1 MSIATNWQ
9 SKIYSRFRG
18 VDFSTDATNIDES
31 RASDMLNMIADEAG
45 FPSKRVGWRILTDA
59 NSGRINGLH
68 YLSLLQGY
76 GILFIHAGTKLY
88 AYPMI
93 RKLRNVL
100 ADGTHGDR
108 EYSTNFKPTND
119 HITWVTN
126 YMAGT
131 ATVTHQWQAENA
143 DEDEDGAVT
152 LNDLYLLIL
161 AKTQTSDEIP
171 TLVDTSQTLVNGP
184 SVSFECG
191 GDLYLMDGSSYL
203 KIERKKTAIDGKTF
217 FNSYTISAVTGKI
230 PTTGTHGYY
239 YYEDENSPGEWTDCT
254 PYEEANYLSTQQI
267 NEFAGDNNHKAFYLT
282 TLADTIDKVELYA
295 SGTWT
300 ETTAYTVTST
310 ALKTKITFTTK
321 PPIHEDGAGY
331 DNIRVTFTPSTQLD
345 PNKIKH
351 CTIATR
357 FGFFNNNR
365 IFVTGNPDFPNEDW
379 MSDVDDPTYFPENG
393 FTKVGSEYTKI
404 KGYLHYGDI
413 LAIVKEQDNMQP
425 EIFIR
430 SSEEQSDASVLYPV
444 QQGIKGVGAASSKAF
459 ASLRDDP
466 LFYNKNGVYAISGT
480 DASQQRTVQNRSV
493 FVDAKIKQE
502 RGEPVATVWNDRYI
516 LCFPTSGHCYVADAS
531 QIAGAADSNFVYEWY
546 YWENVFA
553 TVFLELD
560 GDLFFGTA
568 EGKLCKFNSDMTDL
582 KRFSDGMTLVSGAWT
597 GGDPIRAYWR
607 TKQDAL
613 NSLAMKKSMS
623 RKGCAV
629 MVKPYDRSSV
639 LVTAEGDSGV
649 FVNATVDIA
658 DNEITTTLFPF
669 EKSLKRFNTLRLTL
683 ENDKIYEGFGIY
695 GIQIVYVPDRYVK

>member
-100 ADGTHGDR
+100 ADGTHGDI

-131 ATVTHQWQAENA
+131 ATVTHQWQVENA

-217 FNSYTISAVTGKI
+217 YNSYTISAVTGKI